1 MLRLMIDKR
10 TLEEKKAL
18 YRALCAAMHEA
29 SFGPFRER
37 KVDYELSLAADW
49 LYKQLEKEDASNAQ
63 NR

>member
-1 MLRLMIDKR
+1 MIRLMIDKY

-18 YRALCAAMHEA
+18 YRALCAAMHES
-29 SFGPFRER
+29 SFGPYRER

-49 LYKQLEKEDASNAQ
+49 LYKQIEKEETNSAQ